1 MLPLKLCPPWNEISD
16 VHDEPSVKT
25 SPTPTS
31 NPQTIVVGLTQR
43 PLTTPRLLL
52 RLWWGLFA
60 DFPLG
65 GQRLPKR
72 HEPADPAV
80 SCPVHVYGP
89 QPWPLPGYPV
99 SLWVVCLASRELARP
114 CRPSDMFTSR
124 RRQRVRSVEKFLPTS
139 GLLSPQN
146 PHARPLQTTGIPER
160 GIQCI

>member
-1 MLPLKLCPPWNEISD
+1 MTSHSSKQ
-16 VHDEPSVKT
+16 

-31 NPQTIVVGLTQR
+31 DVQTIVAGLTQR
-43 PLTTPRLLL
+43 PFTTPRLLL

-65 GQRLPKR
+65 EQRLPKR

-80 SCPVHVYGP
+80 SCPVLVYGP
-89 QPWPLPGYPV
+89 QLWLLPGYPV
-99 SLWVVCLASRELARP
+99 SLWVVSLASRELARP

-124 RRQRVRSVEKFLPTS
+124 HPQSGRSVEKFLPTS

-146 PHARPLQTTGIPER
+146 PHARSLQIAGIEER